1 MKIAVDAMGGD
12 FGPRVVVEGAI
23 SAARE
28 MDVEV
33 LLVGNKDLIREEF
46 GRYGYNGP
54 RLSIVSALE
63 SIHMSEG
70 LLSFR
75 RKKRSSIQ
83 VGMQLVR
90 DGEADAFVSAGN
102 TAAVVF
108 LATRVLGLIPG
119 IERPGLSILVP
130 TLTGMTLLIDVGAN
144 INCTANHLEQ
154 FAVMGKNFM
163 EQVYGVKNPRI
174 GLMSVGEE
182 KSKGNPVTK
191 DVYSR
196 LSSSSLNF
204 VGNVEG
210 NDIYSGRTDVIVS
223 DGFTGNVALKTSE
236 GVVGSFIRMAKR
248 EITRDLFAKIGYL
261 LMKRNLKRVIKKM
274 DYAEH
279 GGAQLLG
286 VNGACVVGHGRS
298 NPVAVK
304 NAIRV
309 AKDFAASGVQAKIA
323 EDISILVSRKRNNTA

>member
-1 MKIAVDAMGGD
+1 M
-12 FGPRVVVEGAI
+12 
-23 SAARE
+23 
-28 MDVEV
+28 

-46 GRYGYNGP
+46 VRLGYKGP
-54 RLSIVSALE
+54 RLSIISARE
-63 SIHMSEG
+63 SIHMSEA

-83 VGMQLVR
+83 VGMQLVK
-90 DGEADAFVSAGN
+90 DGAADAFVSAGN

-108 LATRVLGLIPG
+108 LATRVLGLTPG
-119 IERPGLSILVP
+119 VDRPGLSILVP
-130 TLTGMTLLIDVGAN
+130 TLTGQTLLIDVGAN
-144 INCTANHLEQ
+144 INCTADHLEQ

-163 EQVYGVKNPRI
+163 EHVYGVKNPRI

-182 KSKGNPVTK
+182 KGKGSHITK

-196 LSSSSLNF
+196 LSTSSLNF

-210 NDIYSGRTDVIVS
+210 NDIYSGRADVIVS

-236 GVVGSFIRMAKR
+236 GVVGSFVRMAKR

-261 LMKRNLKRVIKKM
+261 LLKRNLKRVIKKM

-286 VNGACVVGHGRS
+286 INGPCVVCHGRS
-298 NPVAVK
+298 NPVAMK

-309 AKDFAASGVQAKIA
+309 ARDFVASGVQAKIA
-323 EDISILVSRKRNNTA
+323 EDISHLVVNRQEHEIQ